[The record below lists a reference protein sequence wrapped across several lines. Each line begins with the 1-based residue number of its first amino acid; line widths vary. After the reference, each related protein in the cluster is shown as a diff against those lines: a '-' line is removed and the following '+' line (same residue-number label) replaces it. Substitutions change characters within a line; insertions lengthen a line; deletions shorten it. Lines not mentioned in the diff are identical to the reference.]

1 MIYSSPRPY
10 PALAARASIVCVAL
24 ACAALLLA
32 FLGSPAAVLAAPTV
46 TVRIEGASS
55 TLLPRTTVAL
65 NAPEPVSGCPANSVA
80 AAINLAVGGNWDHG
94 EAGGSGGDFTQTI
107 LGETHAFTNE
117 GDTWA
122 EWVNYKWGGGICTD
136 LLSEGDEVLMVAD
149 HEPEPTFAP
158 TVWPLVATGAP
169 SSVQVGVPFT
179 VRISEI
185 RTPPG
190 TFAEPGQGTPT
201 PVAGAT
207 VSGAGAAGGMSDA
220 SGTATVTLSS
230 SGSFTLRASKAGD
243 APSATFVVCAHN
255 GNDGTCGTQ
264 TAPGSSGAQ
273 SATGGTSN
281 GAPYK
286 GPYALVPHLTSLID
300 GHAYT
305 HAHAP
310 RVLSGSV
317 LAHASISSIS
327 LILRRSYRHRCY
339 AFDGVSTRFVRA
351 RCGTG
356 KPFKV
361 SDNGLF
367 SYLLPSALAPGR
379 YVLDIQATDVTGNR
393 TTLARGTSRVVFYVR

>member
-1 MIYSSPRPY
+1 MPT
-10 PALAARASIVCVAL
+10 V
-24 ACAALLLA
+24 CAALAFVALSIV

-46 TVRIEGASS
+46 TVRVEGASS
-55 TLLPRTTVAL
+55 TLLGRTTVTL
-65 NAPEPVSGCPANSVA
+65 NVPEPVSGCPANSVA
-80 AAINLAVGGNWDHG
+80 AAINLAVAGNWDHG

-107 LGETHAFTNE
+107 LGETHAFTHE

-136 LLSEGDEVLMVAD
+136 LLSEGDEVLMIAD

-158 TVWPLVATGAP
+158 TVWPLVVTGAP

-179 VRISEI
+179 VRVSEI
-185 RTPPG
+185 RTPAG

-207 VSGAGAAGGMSDA
+207 VSGTGVVGGISDA
-220 SGTATVTLSS
+220 SGMVTVTLSS
-230 SGSFTLRASKAGD
+230 SGSFTLRASKGGD
-243 APSATFVVCAHN
+243 APSATFIVCAHN

-264 TAPGSSGAQ
+264 TAPGSSGSQ
-273 SATGGTSN
+273 SSAAGMSN

-286 GPYALVPHLTSLID
+286 GPYALVPHLSSLME

-317 LAHASISSIS
+317 LAHTTISSIS
-327 LILRRSYRHRCY
+327 LTLRRSYRHRCY
-339 AFDGVSTRFVRA
+339 AFDGISTRFVRA

-379 YVLDIQATDVTGNR
+379 YVLDIQATDIAGNR

>member
-1 MIYSSPRPY
+1 MISSSRLTCS
-10 PALAARASIVCVAL
+10 ALAVRVPVVGAVL
-24 ACAALLLA
+24 AFVVVPLA

-46 TVRIEGASS
+46 TVRVEGESS
-55 TLLPRTTVAL
+55 TLLPRTTVTL

-94 EAGGSGGDFTQTI
+94 EAGGSSGDFTQTI

-158 TVWPLVATGAP
+158 TVWPLVVTGAP

-179 VRISEI
+179 VRVSEI

-201 PVAGAT
+201 PVAGAAI
-207 VSGAGAAGGMSDA
+207 SGVGVAGGMSDA

-230 SGSFTLRASKAGD
+230 SGSFTLHASKAGD
-243 APSATFVVCAHN
+243 APSATFAVCAHN
-255 GNDGTCGTQ
+255 GNDGSCGTQ
-264 TAPGSSGAQ
+264 TTTGSSGSQ
-273 SATGGTSN
+273 SSAGVTSN
-281 GAPYK
+281 VVPYK
-286 GPYALVPHLTSLID
+286 GPYALVPHLGSLID
-300 GHAYT
+300 GHVYA

-317 LAHASISSIS
+317 LGHATISSIG
-327 LILRRSYRHRCY
+327 LMLRREYRHRCY
-339 AFDGVSTRFVRA
+339 AFDGVSARFVRA

-356 KPFKV
+356 KLFKV

-379 YVLDIQATDVTGNR
+379 YVLDIQATDAAGNR
-393 TTLARGTSRVVFYVR
+393 TTLARGTSRIVFYVH